1 MNLMLAVLVVS
12 VGVGLFVPRFERP
25 QYVFMALLATLM
37 TALYFFTTRF
47 MT

>member
-1 MNLMLAVLVVS
+1 MNLMLCVLVVS
-12 VGVGLFVPRFERP
+12 VGVGLFAPRFERKT
-25 QYVFMALLATLM
+25 YVFTAMLATLM